1 MQTIDLFKENLDYLI
16 FTLKSAQTVNTFLTK
31 SLVLVFQF
39 LLKSTYLLAYMHL
52 HTKCPYMYRHHQRDH
67 V

>member
-1 MQTIDLFKENLDYLI
+1 MQTIDLLKESLDYLI
-16 FTLKSAQTVNTFLTK
+16 FTLKPEQTVNTFLTK

-52 HTKCPYMYRHHQRDH
+52 HTKFPYLYRHQRDH
-67 V
+67 D